1 MEENNIKKPL
11 IEIDNELIEMSK
23 NVKIINSLK
32 DDIDNLISNKNDNNN
47 NKSNIEEKYNK
58 IKTQIQKFMNKKN
71 LYIIISIMKN

>member
-58 IKTQIQKFMNKKN
+58 IKTQIQKFMNKK
-71 LYIIISIMKN
+71 IHI

>member
-32 DDIDNLISNKNDNNN
+32 DDID
-47 NKSNIEEKYNK
+47 
-58 IKTQIQKFMNKKN
+58 
-71 LYIIISIMKN
+71 

>member
-47 NKSNIEEKYNK
+47 NKSNI
-58 IKTQIQKFMNKKN
+58 
-71 LYIIISIMKN
+71 